1 VSGTGKARFWTIW
14 SLCLLLVIGLAAM
27 AASSSGVRSLGEAVS
42 SRPGE
47 VPARVAQAVGSTLNY
62 PGDALAGLV
71 NELRRAAE
79 GWADA
84 AGDITGI
91 FGGLKGMGE
100 GLSGAFGG
108 VGKSIGGIRLR

>member
-1 VSGTGKARFWTIW
+1 MSGTGKARFWVVW
-14 SLCLLLVIGLAAM
+14 SLCLLLVVGLVAVAVG
-27 AASSSGVRSLGEAVS
+27 SGGARSLGEAVS

-47 VPARVAQAVGSTLNY
+47 IPARVAQAVGSALNY

-84 AGDITGI
+84 AGDIAGI
-91 FGGLKGMGE
+91 FDGLKGMGE

-108 VGKSIGGIRLR
+108 VGKSLEGIRLR